1 MAPKVTPKLLKLF
14 KSYHNEGQLGQELL
28 NLFKLWTNYD
38 KCRDIFVNTFIPFI
52 MEIVD
57 NYYHSTANVE
67 NKDLILQ
74 PQNPIDLSAD
84 KSSTTEQ
91 RVLQGVVDSS
101 ILNHVLDLLC
111 TLLKKTKEKKSAD
124 F

>member
-28 NLFKLWTNYD
+28 NLFKLWTHYD

-52 MEIVD
+52 MEIVE
-57 NYYHSTANVE
+57 NYYHSTANVD
-67 NKDLILQ
+67 NKDSLLQ
-74 PQNPIDLSAD
+74 PHNPIDISAD

-91 RVLQGVVDSS
+91 RVL
-101 ILNHVLDLLC
+101 
-111 TLLKKTKEKKSAD
+111 
-124 F
+124 

>member
-14 KSYHNEGQLGQELL
+14 KSYHSEGQLGQELL

-57 NYYHSTANVE
+57 NYYHSTANIE
-67 NKDLILQ
+67 NKDL
-74 PQNPIDLSAD
+74 
-84 KSSTTEQ
+84 
-91 RVLQGVVDSS
+91 VL
-101 ILNHVLDLLC
+101 
-111 TLLKKTKEKKSAD
+111 
-124 F
+124 